1 MLNSV
6 NVQCVQNIFL
16 FFFPALKS
24 TYYFCGVSTVL
35 FKDLSAGTVPTLSN
49 LTVQVQY
56 NLLILC
62 LTPCRTYFIQP
73 DGTGTVQFARFM
85 LGTVPYLL
93 YPTWWYRYSTICS
106 FYAGTV
112 PYLIYPT
119 WRYRYSIIRS
129 FYAWHI
135 GMNRLKI
142 SESHDT
148 HWLGLIFKEAY
159 QKCWLSMC
167 VRHTVKSYNIAIP
180 AEKNN
185 YLCICLVGST
195 EWYTQCK
202 CHFKRLYAGGLF
214 NSNKSQFL
222 SCTVLYCPVH
232 TLVDCPFI
240 NSLSI
245 NLHSK

>member
-1 MLNSV
+1 M
-6 NVQCVQNIFL
+6 QNICNCFL
-16 FFFPALKS
+16 PALKC
-24 TYYFCGVSTVL
+24 TYYFCGVRTVL

-56 NLLILC
+56 K
-62 LTPCRTYFIQP
+62 
-73 DGTGTVQFARFM
+73 V
-85 LGTVPYLL
+85 VPYLL
-93 YPTWWYRYSTICS
+93 YPTWRYRSSTIC
-106 FYAGTV
+106 
-112 PYLIYPT
+112 
-119 WRYRYSIIRS
+119 S

-167 VRHTVKSYNIAIP
+167 VRHTVKSYNIAIS
-180 AEKNN
+180 AEKITA
-185 YLCICLVGST
+185 YVYIVVGYF

-214 NSNKSQFL
+214 NSNKVAIFIIYS
-222 SCTVLYCPVH
+222 TVLY
-232 TLVDCPFI
+232 I
-240 NSLSI
+240 R
-245 NLHSK
+245 